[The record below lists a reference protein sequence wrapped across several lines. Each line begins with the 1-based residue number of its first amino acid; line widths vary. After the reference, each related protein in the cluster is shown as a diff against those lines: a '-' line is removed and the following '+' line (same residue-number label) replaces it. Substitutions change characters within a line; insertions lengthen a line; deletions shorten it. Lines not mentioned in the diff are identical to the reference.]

1 MTMPATAPMPPAV
14 GPRLEPSV
22 GRPLP
27 KREGVALQ
35 VVPCDLKTANEFVR
49 RLHRHSRPVVGHKFA
64 VAVAARL
71 PIGDA
76 RPGGAGYGMHMDC
89 IVGVAIVGRPVA
101 PRLDD
106 GKACEITRLCTDGT
120 PNACSMLY
128 GAARRAARAMGHAPI
143 YTYTLPDE
151 GGASLR
157 AAGFRLDKEDAG
169 GSAAMWHSRPGRT
182 AQPVGDDLIGGKW
195 RWIG

>member
-1 MTMPATAPMPPAV
+1 MTPDDIT
-14 GPRLEPSV
+14 R
-22 GRPLP
+22 P
-27 KREGVALQ
+27 KREYAALR
-35 VVPCDLKTANEFVR
+35 VVPCDLKTANDFVR

-64 VAVAARL
+64 VGVEATCRFVEGEVDVL
-71 PIGDA
+71 
-76 RPGGAGYGMHMDC
+76 
-89 IVGVAIVGRPVA
+89 VGVAIVGRPVA

-106 GKACEITRLCTDGT
+106 GKALEITRLCTNGT

-128 GAARRAARAMGHAPI
+128 AAARKAARALGYGPI

-182 AQPVGDDLIGGKW
+182 AEPVGDDLVGGKW
-195 RWIG
+195 RWVG